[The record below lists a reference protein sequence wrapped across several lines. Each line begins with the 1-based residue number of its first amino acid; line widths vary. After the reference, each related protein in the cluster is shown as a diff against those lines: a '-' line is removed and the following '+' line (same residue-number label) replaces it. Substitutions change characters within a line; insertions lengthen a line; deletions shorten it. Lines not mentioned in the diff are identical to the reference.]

1 VLFSRP
7 ELGLGFNRSYNHS
20 WAQKRFE
27 RALDMRGV
35 RKVRF
40 SQPHKSVE
48 FKPYKLYW
56 MQHSQFFARSL
67 QQERKFISFSVC
79 KSHFTFKPLFQI
91 LSIQNCIIVKKKIHN
106 MFIYRFLTDTFRNLQ
121 RNEISGKIFL
131 FYQHV
136 GYEIRAWY
144 DLKKELYKTLNR
156 ISLKQ
161 KLQAL
166 RAAFDYAMM

>member
-1 VLFSRP
+1 MLFSRP

-91 LSIQNCIIVKKKIHN
+91 LSIQNCIIVKKKYITCSYID
-106 MFIYRFLTDTFRNLQ
+106 FWQIRLETFRETKYQ
-121 RNEISGKIFL
+121 EKYFCFISMLDTKSGRGMI
-131 FYQHV
+131 
-136 GYEIRAWY
+136 
-144 DLKKELYKTLNR
+144 
-156 ISLKQ
+156 
-161 KLQAL
+161 
-166 RAAFDYAMM
+166 